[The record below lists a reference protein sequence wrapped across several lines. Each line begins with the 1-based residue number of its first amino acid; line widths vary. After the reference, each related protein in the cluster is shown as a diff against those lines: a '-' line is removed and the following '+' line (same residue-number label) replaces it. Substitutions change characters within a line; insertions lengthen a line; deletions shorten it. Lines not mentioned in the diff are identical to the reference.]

1 MIFEMKEEDRDFK
14 EDKFSSGSFSC
25 FKELKTFENPMT
37 IEKIHHVI
45 ATDGPPLPH
54 TTEGDE
60 YVAWETFK
68 EKDALTTTYILS
80 SIDKNLQ
87 SSCDDLESAKDV
99 MEHLEQNFGNQDC
112 LARQQISSAQFS
124 AKMHDST
131 TIQDHMM
138 KLTKLF
144 SGLENNGTIFELDFK
159 IEIIFASLPDAYS
172 SFIMNFHMNKV
183 VVNNVSELTNM
194 LIEVESM
201 LKKNK
206 VVYLI
211 TEKSSQ
217 SSKNKKKKRTK
228 KSKKGKSTGVKEGG
242 VQKKKAKAVKGKC
255 FHCGKTGH

>member
-1 MIFEMKEEDRDFK
+1 MTNYPEWKQKLILI
-14 EDKFSSGSFSC
+14 
-25 FKELKTFENPMT
+25 LKA
-37 IEKIHHVI
+37 EKIHHVI
-45 ATDGPPLPH
+45 STDGSPLPH
-54 TTEGDE
+54 TTESDD

-68 EKDALTTTYILS
+68 EKEALATAYILS

-87 SSCDDLESAKDV
+87 SSCDDQESANDV
-99 MEHLEQNFGNQDC
+99 MEHLEQTFGKQDR
-112 LARQQISSAQFS
+112 LARQHISLALFS

-144 SGLENNGTIFELDFK
+144 SELENKATLFELDFK

-194 LIEVESM
+194 LIVAESTI
-201 LKKNK
+201 KKNK
-206 VVYLI
+206 VVSLV

-217 SSKNKKKKRTK
+217 GSKNKKVKRTK
-228 KSKKGKSTGVKEGG
+228 KSKKGQVY
-242 VQKKKAKAVKGKC
+242 C
-255 FHCGKTGH
+255 L